1 MENTGLII
9 MHPFFTQLFKF
20 VEFLNDENQFKN
32 KELQFRA
39 VHLLHYIATGENSN
53 INEADLAVSKI
64 LSGLLI
70 EDSIPLNL
78 VLSENEKNYASK
90 ILQVIISK
98 WEKLGNTSEDGLRN
112 TFLKRN
118 GLLEEKDEAYQ
129 LTVETSG
136 TDILLD
142 YIPWNISLIKLPWIK
157 NIIYI
162 SWR

>member
-9 MHPFFTQLFKF
+9 MHPFLTQLFKY
-20 VEFLNDENQFKN
+20 VNYLDDNNQFKD
-32 KELQFRA
+32 KELQYRA
-39 VHLLHYIATGENSN
+39 VYLLHFIATAENN
-53 INEADLAVSKI
+53 DINEADLAMSKI

-78 VLSENEKNYASK
+78 VLSEYEKNYASEV
-90 ILQVIISK
+90 LLVIISK
-98 WEKLGNTSEDGLRN
+98 WEKLGSTSQDGLRD

-118 GLLEEKDEAYQ
+118 GLLEEKNEAYQ
-129 LTVETSG
+129 LTIETSG

-142 YIPWNISLIKLPWIK
+142 YIPWNFNLVKLPWLN
-157 NIIYI
+157 NIIYT